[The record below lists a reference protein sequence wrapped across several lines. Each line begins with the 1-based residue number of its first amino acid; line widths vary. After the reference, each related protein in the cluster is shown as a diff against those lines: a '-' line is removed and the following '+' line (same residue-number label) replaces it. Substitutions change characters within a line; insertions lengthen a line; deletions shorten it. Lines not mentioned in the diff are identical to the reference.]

1 MENNISERISVG
13 SRQTSITRTSQYSK
27 RLAIETQS
35 QSSESSRTSGYGSF
49 TNGSVPNGHQ
59 ISVASQSQ
67 YLLDGQDTD
76 LIQSKGLVTSQ
87 VSRVSFSHLILSTT
101 IHYPNLLFYWA
112 CIHLEDQPKEYNVP
126 LWTFHICYEWLKIKT
141 SSDTIKILRLLR

>member
-13 SRQTSITRTSQYSK
+13 NRQTSITRTSQYSK
-27 RLAIETQS
+27 HLAIETQS

-59 ISVASQSQ
+59 ISGASQSQ

-87 VSRVSFSHLILSTT
+87 VSRVSFSHLILSTAYNPLPKFT
-101 IHYPNLLFYWA
+101 FLLS
-112 CIHLEDQPKEYNVP
+112 IHLEDDSQKSTMY
-126 LWTFHICYEWLKIKT
+126 LYEHSIYSTNGL
-141 SSDTIKILRLLR
+141 

>member
-27 RLAIETQS
+27 HLAIETQS

-59 ISVASQSQ
+59 ISVAIKPIAVFVRWSRHRF
-67 YLLDGQDTD
+67 DTEQG
-76 LIQSKGLVTSQ
+76 IGHITS
-87 VSRVSFSHLILSTT
+87 
-101 IHYPNLLFYWA
+101 
-112 CIHLEDQPKEYNVP
+112 E
-126 LWTFHICYEWLKIKT
+126 
-141 SSDTIKILRLLR
+141 

>member
-27 RLAIETQS
+27 HLAIETQS

-76 LIQSKGLVTSQ
+76 LIQSKGLVTSH

-101 IHYPNLLFYWA
+101 IHYPNFFFMEHTSWRSAKTVQYVLLW
-112 CIHLEDQPKEYNVP
+112 K
-126 LWTFHICYEWLKIKT
+126 FHICYKWLKIKT

>member
-27 RLAIETQS
+27 HLAIETQS

-49 TNGSVPNGHQ
+49 TNGSVTNGHQ

-87 VSRVSFSHLILSTT
+87 VSRVSFSHFILSTT

-112 CIHLEDQPKEYNVP
+112 YI
-126 LWTFHICYEWLKIKT
+126 LKISQK
-141 SSDTIKILRLLR
+141 STIYLYEHSIYATNGLKSKHPQTQLRYCVS

>member
-27 RLAIETQS
+27 HLAIETQS

-87 VSRVSFSHLILSTT
+87 VSIEFLFPTYNPLPKFTFLLS
-101 IHYPNLLFYWA
+101 
-112 CIHLEDQPKEYNVP
+112 IHLEDQPKEYNVP
-126 LWTFHICYEWLKIKT
+126 L
-141 SSDTIKILRLLR
+141 

>member
-27 RLAIETQS
+27 HLAIETQS

-101 IHYPNLLFYWA
+101 IHYPNLLFLLS
-112 CIHLEDQPKEYNVP
+112 IHLEDQPKEYNVP
-126 LWTFHICYEWLKIKT
+126 LWTFHICYKWLKIKT

>member
-27 RLAIETQS
+27 HLAIETQS

-112 CIHLEDQPKEYNVP
+112 YI
-126 LWTFHICYEWLKIKT
+126 LKIDLYVNENIQEGRNPFGPVFKHLCEV
-141 SSDTIKILRLLR
+141 TIIHCF

>member
-27 RLAIETQS
+27 HLAIETQS

-112 CIHLEDQPKEYNVP
+112 YI
-126 LWTFHICYEWLKIKT
+126 LKISQKST
-141 SSDTIKILRLLR
+141 MYLYEHSIYATNGLKSKHPQTQLIYCVS

>member
-27 RLAIETQS
+27 HLAIETQS

-87 VSRVSFSHLILSTT
+87 VSRVSFSHLTLSTAYNPLPKFT
-101 IHYPNLLFYWA
+101 FLLS
-112 CIHLEDQPKEYNVP
+112 IHLEDQPKEYNVP
-126 LWTFHICYEWLKIKT
+126 L
-141 SSDTIKILRLLR
+141 

>member
-13 SRQTSITRTSQYSK
+13 NRQTSITRTSQYSK
-27 RLAIETQS
+27 HLAIETQS

-101 IHYPNLLFYWA
+101 IHYPCKFTFLLS
-112 CIHLEDQPKEYNVP
+112 IHLEDQPKEYNVP
-126 LWTFHICYEWLKIKT
+126 L
-141 SSDTIKILRLLR
+141 

>member
-27 RLAIETQS
+27 HLAIETQS

-87 VSRVSFSHLILSTT
+87 VSRVSFSHLILSTAYT
-101 IHYPNLLFYWA
+101 LSITQIYFFIEHTSWRSAKRVQCTFMNIPYILQMA
-112 CIHLEDQPKEYNVP
+112 YNQN
-126 LWTFHICYEWLKIKT
+126 
-141 SSDTIKILRLLR
+141 ILRHN